1 MCWCFFIRADFV
13 VAGAGVVVGER
24 VGDYFD
30 NYFCGF
36 GLFFDSETIIRFW
49 LEFLIFCWILAAFF
63 CAWTEGKRKMS
74 E

>member
-1 MCWCFFIRADFV
+1 MCWCFFVRADFV

-49 LEFLIFCWILAAFF
+49 LEFLIFLLDFGGIFWCVDGGEAKN
-63 CAWTEGKRKMS
+63 E
-74 E
+74 